1 MSQGGAVLADM
12 GQVQLAALSEISN
25 TQGGCFS
32 LGQSTQVGLSRHQ
45 IRRLETTGFIVRVHP
60 RSYRFAGAP
69 VVESTLNWAALLHAG
84 PCAVVSHEAA
94 LRAHGFGPVRY
105 RSVVS
110 VPPRFN
116 NDMTK
121 VRVHRFCDL
130 LDEHIM
136 TIDGMRVTTLPRA

>member
-1 MSQGGAVLADM
+1 M
-12 GQVQLAALSEISN
+12 
-25 TQGGCFS
+25 
-32 LGQSTQVGLSRHQ
+32 
-45 IRRLETTGFIVRVHP
+45 
-60 RSYRFAGAP
+60 
-69 VVESTLNWAALLHAG
+69 
-84 PCAVVSHEAA
+84 
-94 LRAHGFGPVRY
+94 
-105 RSVVS
+105 S